1 MPRPHPYIM
10 FFGDA
15 VQADMEIAFLRES
28 VESLE
33 RLLAEAAKRP
43 YHPPLN
49 DVVAALAGDR
59 ETLYGEI
66 LPQVIYETHA
76 ISCVVLLE
84 RICRDFVKELAY
96 ALPSTLT
103 MNDLSGTVLERFRT
117 YCGKV
122 ANLTFGLSQD
132 DWRLIHGLVAIRNTL
147 IHSSGIV
154 ENSRDSRLVENFAS
168 QHGTPEIVDGRLRF
182 SRSTSELYLGA
193 LSNFVDKIF
202 NAALARFPEEA

>member
-1 MPRPHPYIM
+1 M

-15 VQADMEIAFLRES
+15 VNADIEIAFLRES
-28 VESLE
+28 VDSLE
-33 RLLAEAAKRP
+33 RLLAEAAQRP
-43 YHPPLN
+43 QADHPPLN
-49 DVVAALAGDR
+49 DAVAALAGDR

-66 LPQVIYETHA
+66 LPEVIYETHA
-76 ISCVVLLE
+76 ISCIVLLE

-103 MNDLSGTVLERFRT
+103 MNDLSGAVLERFRT

-122 ANLTFGLSQD
+122 AHLTFELSQD
-132 DWRLIHGLVAIRNTL
+132 DWRLIQGLVAIRNAL
-147 IHSSGIV
+147 IHSGGSI
-154 ENSRDSRLVENFAS
+154 ENSRDSRLIESFAN

-182 SRSTSELYLGA
+182 SRATSELYLGA

-202 NAALARFPEEA
+202 NAALDRFPKEA